1 MTPTRRGMMAGAGA
15 LAAASCAPVS
25 QARVGALAAG
35 QPAALLIWALAPERL
50 LGWPRSPS
58 KSSLS
63 GLSPRAATLP
73 QLGALTGGGGPAD
86 LERLA
91 SLRPRLILD
100 YGDVEPEYQALAERL
115 RMRLGAEWHLIDG
128 ALDLIPQ
135 ALFQAGRLLG
145 AEDRASALAD
155 LATGILAR
163 WTIAPAGPAFYYA
176 RGADG
181 LETGFAGALATEVLE
196 GAGWINVAT
205 GGRDIGRVSRE
216 QVAAWDPEA
225 IVTLSADFVRD
236 AASDPVWR
244 TRRDGTRRR
253 LLWLPDVPFGW
264 IDRPPS
270 LNRLLGC
277 AWLADQGDRA
287 MIERLGPLLYGAP
300 SPASAL
306 PRWVE

>member
-1 MTPTRRGMMAGAGA
+1 MMAGAGA
-15 LAAASCAPVS
+15 LAAASCAPVA
-25 QARVGALAAG
+25 QARAGDLAAG

-58 KSSLS
+58 RSALAA
-63 GLSPRAATLP
+63 LSPRAATLP
-73 QLGALTGGGGPAD
+73 QLGALTGGAGPAD

-91 SLRPRLILD
+91 SLKPRLILD
-100 YGDVEPEYQALAERL
+100 YGDVDPEYQALADRL
-115 RMRLGAEWHLIDG
+115 RIRLGAEWHLIDG

-135 ALFQAGRLLG
+135 AVTQAGDMLG
-145 AEDRASALAD
+145 GGHRASTLAD
-155 LATGILAR
+155 LASRILAR
-163 WTIAPAGPAFYYA
+163 WRAAPAGPAFYYA

-181 LETGFAGALATEVLE
+181 METGFAGALATEVLE
-196 GAGWINVAT
+196 GAGWTNVAT

-216 QVAAWDPEA
+216 QVAAWDPEV
-225 IVTLSADFVRD
+225 IVTLSSEFVRN
-236 AASDPVWR
+236 AALDPVWR
-244 TRRDGTRRR
+244 RRRNGTRRR

-277 AWLADQGDRA
+277 TWLADQNDRA
-287 MIERLGPLLYGAP
+287 TIERLGPLLYGAP
-300 SPASAL
+300 SPASAR